1 MKLTNSKIKSFL
13 ETENSEYRNSIL
25 NDSSFDEFDQDVM
38 DGLSNSDI
46 VSSNFKN
53 LDKKYYRFSFSKVI
67 LSISLIVIITSAI
80 YFLQTP
86 KKNSQ
91 KIFDNQERLIN
102 RQEKSI
108 TKKNLNDKKEVEI
121 EHSLDLGKNNPVE
134 NKKEVQKALSLS
146 IENPTGKQ
154 TYTEQTGSSMST
166 LNPKILN
173 NSKGIVGKQGAE
185 VYILDYKTLDYREY
199 RKKSV
204 KTSDP
209 LSLTNGT
216 PANSSEKNQN
226 NIENQEIE
234 YNYFNYL
241 NESMK
246 LFDKKMYSSALD
258 NFNAILNTYSD
269 DINALFYGGLC
280 LFELNKYKESI
291 LLFEQVS
298 KSSFINFK
306 EEGEWFLLQS
316 YLETNEI
323 EKAKLLRNE
332 IINRNGF
339 YAKSAKELKIN

>member
-13 ETENSEYRNSIL
+13 ETDNSEYRNSIL

-80 YFLQTP
+80 NFLQTP
-86 KKNSQ
+86 EKNSQ

-108 TKKNLNDKKEVEI
+108 TKKNLNDKKGVEI

-154 TYTEQTGSSMST
+154 TYSEQTGSSMST

-173 NSKGIVGKQGAE
+173 NSKELVGNKGIE
-185 VYILDYKTLDYREY
+185 VYILEYKTLDYRHY
-199 RKKSV
+199 RKSKP
-204 KTSDP
+204 KTNDP
-209 LSLTNGT
+209 LELTNGT
-216 PANSSEKNQN
+216 PANSSGKNELN
-226 NIENQEIE
+226 PEIQEIE
-234 YNYFNYL
+234 YNYFSYL
-241 NESMK
+241 KETMK
-246 LFDKKMYSSALD
+246 FFTNKSYVSALE
-258 NFNAILNTYSD
+258 NFNAILISYPD
-269 DINALFYGGLC
+269 DINAQFYGGIC
-280 LFELNKYKESI
+280 LFEQKQYTKSIAFFDQARKNSFLN
-291 LLFEQVS
+291 FR
-298 KSSFINFK
+298 
-306 EEGEWFLLQS
+306 EEAEWLLLQS
-316 YLETNEI
+316 YVEINDLER
-323 EKAKLLRNE
+323 AKLLKNE
-332 IINRNGF
+332 IVNGNGF
-339 YAKSAKELKIN
+339 YAKSAKELKID